1 VKERKVSL
9 VTVLCLVLLTVAV
22 TFPVTLALSTNLYN
36 TRIKDLYNRQ
46 SMYAEIEEVDRLVRY
61 NTIMKTTDEK
71 LLIGMIEGYLAGIGD
86 TQARYYSQ
94 QENALRLSEAQG
106 TGIGL
111 GLFAV
116 SDNAGY
122 YHVYEVLPGS
132 GAEAAGILVGDT
144 ISTVDG
150 KDVKGLSASEFAK
163 LVSGTEGQAVSLGL
177 YRSGET
183 LTVSAVCQTYT
194 RPAVTYEVRNQYY
207 GYIRVSSL
215 NGNAATQFTRAA
227 ENLNASGVGA
237 FIIDLRRTTEGTY
250 EQAAAIVDSIVG
262 AGDVMSVTDGDGRTE
277 VLYSSLA
284 NEFDKPVVL
293 LVDEKTSGP
302 AELIAA
308 AIRDYKKG
316 ELVGTKTAGVGG
328 YLEYF
333 TLSDGSVVRLTTAIV
348 NAPKSGTFDGV
359 GVKVGYEVKQTDS
372 SDFAFYTHTA
382 DNDAQYKKAQEIA
395 DAQIDW
401 SQVTVPIVSDVTN
414 VLP

>member
-1 VKERKVSL
+1 MKERKVSL

-71 LLIGMIEGYLAGIGD
+71 LLIGMIEGYLAGTGD

-94 QENALRLSEAQG
+94 QENALRLTEAQG

-111 GLFAV
+111 GLFAIG
-116 SDNAGY
+116 DNAGY
-122 YHVYEVLPGS
+122 YRVYEVLTGS
-132 GAEAAGILVGDT
+132 GAEAAGVLVGDT
-144 ISTVDG
+144 VSTVDG
-150 KDVKGLSASEFAK
+150 RDVKGLSAAEFSK

-177 YRSGET
+177 YRNGEPIV
-183 LTVSAVCQTYT
+183 VSAVCQTYT
-194 RPAVTYEVRNQYY
+194 RPSVTYEVRNRYY
-207 GYIRVSSL
+207 GYIRISSL
-215 NGNAATQFTRAA
+215 NGNAATQFERAA
-227 ENLNASGVGA
+227 ENLNASGVEG
-237 FIIDLRRTTEGTY
+237 FIIDLRHTAGGSY

-262 AGDVMSVTDGDGRTE
+262 AGDVMSVTDGEGRTE
-277 VLYSSLA
+277 ILYSSLA
-284 NEFDKPVVL
+284 NEFDKPVVR

-316 ELVGTKTAGVGG
+316 ELVGAKTAGVGG
-328 YLEYF
+328 FLEYF

-382 DNDAQYKKAQEIA
+382 ENDAQYKKAQEIA

-401 SQVTVPIVSDVTN
+401 SQVTVPVVSEPAI
-414 VLP
+414 LP